1 MVDKILSF
9 FEELQ
14 RLDNA
19 RRALNQLTKEYEIS
33 FEQFMLLKRISL
45 EEHIMPTALS
55 DELKISRPAV
65 SRKVNQLYR
74 NEYLNKI
81 RSFENE
87 DQRIVELE
95 VSNKGKAIIKELDKK
110 FDEKISS
117 IDYPIEQVTEIVG
130 LLGKILSN

>member
-1 MVDKILSF
+1 MVDRMMSF

-14 RLDNA
+14 RLDSA
-19 RRALNQLTKEYEIS
+19 QRALNQLTKVYKIS

-45 EEHIMPTALS
+45 EEHITPTVLS
-55 DELKISRPAV
+55 DELKISSPAV

-74 NEYLNKI
+74 NEYLNKS
-81 RSFENE
+81 RSLANE

-95 VSNKGKAIIKELDKK
+95 VSNKGKNLIAELDKR
-110 FDEKISS
+110 FDEKISG
-117 IDYPIEQVTEIVG
+117 IDYPTQQVTDIIG